1 MALGRYRNVNRIEGD
16 GSLPRYYETIDYP
29 TQLELQDV
37 ATFKIRISRFDRLDQ
52 LAFKHLGAGEYWWV
66 IALMNDLDWMYDFE
80 PGQILKIP
88 ISVEDVLRL
97 V

>member
-1 MALGRYRNVNRIEGD
+1 MLNQKGEEGI
-16 GSLPRYYETIDYP
+16 PRHFESIDFPSP
-29 TQLELQDV
+29 TDLESV
-37 ATFKIRISRFDRLDQ
+37 PTFKIRAVQFDRLDQ

-66 IALMNDLDWMYDFE
+66 IALMNDIDWMYGFE